1 VYLTL
6 QAVRGLETLWQ
17 WPFEMY
23 KAIPNVSHQS
33 ATGKGVITPSP
44 PPAVAPAPS
53 TEHLEPTGGP
63 RPFQRSIPPF
73 FTAIELFQDGT
84 CTYPCFREGQGG
96 RGKDN
101 TETGGTIR
109 HPPSDHPGR
118 NSRPPAVPR
127 APPARI
133 CEVFGP
139 VCASCASLAVFVGDG
154 ADSVVQSF
162 PRLFAFFAA
171 AGALWRAGRPVSR
184 AVDTRYYGT
193 WRGRRRRCVAVSLC
207 RCVPV
212 SLPVEGAVWPRSAPV
227 GSLPSS
233 LFPLLSSPTSD
244 FRLPHA
250 PRPRSAPLTRP
261 RTPRSQPRT
270 CRRSVPRRSGS
281 SESTAPVMGPV

>member
-1 VYLTL
+1 
-6 QAVRGLETLWQ
+6 
-17 WPFEMY
+17 M
-23 KAIPNVSHQS
+23 
-33 ATGKGVITPSP
+33 ITPSP
-44 PPAVAPAPS
+44 PPAVAPSPS

-101 TETGGTIR
+101 TETGGQFVIRRPTILAGIPDR
-109 HPPSDHPGR
+109 QPCHVPRRPGYARYWAPCAPRARVWQFSWGTARIRSCSLSRVFLHSSRLRVPFGGPGGPFPGR
-118 NSRPPAVPR
+118 WIHVIMGR
-127 APPARI
+127 
-133 CEVFGP
+133 
-139 VCASCASLAVFVGDG
+139 G
-154 ADSVVQSF
+154 A
-162 PRLFAFFAA
+162 
-171 AGALWRAGRPVSR
+171 GG
-184 AVDTRYYGT
+184 G
-193 WRGRRRRCVAVSLC
+193 VAVSLC
-207 RCVPV
+207 PCVPV